1 MLVFNGDSSGLGRR
15 NIRDLMTVRAAQL
28 SMVKTVHYGR
38 GFPDGSAVKNLPAL

>member
-1 MLVFNGDSSGLGRR
+1 MLVFNGDSSGSGRR

-28 SMVKTVHYGR
+28 SMVKTVRYGR